1 MAYSELIK
9 SLDTLRTYIRS
20 FYIYGFK
27 TKDKFSGKSSRTYDD
42 EKRRLENYLDGYMT
56 FRSDEKGKVHFLS
69 IDSRHTAHNPLY
81 KIFKVKSFTA
91 MDISL
96 HFMVMDILADN
107 SKKSLNQILDEINS
121 VYLAGFSSDGL
132 PEESTLRKKLKEYVN
147 LGLISVEKEGRAV
160 FYHRNPMIDLSGF
173 EDSLAFF
180 SEIAPSGVVGSF
192 LYDKLSV
199 KEQQDSNIFQFKH
212 HYITGSIES
221 DFMAQ
226 ALGAIREHRC
236 LVIEQKH
243 SEDDKPFPHEIVP
256 LMIYQSTQDGR
267 MYLMGYR
274 QLGDYFLALRFD
286 YIVAMKT
293 GNIYEDFLQ
302 KRSEFEALRNYIW
315 GVSLKQNKTCND
327 TSTSHVTFRIHFEDD
342 EKFIYQRLLREKRSG
357 TVTLLDDHTAQ
368 FDVDIFDPMEIIP
381 WVRSFICR
389 ITFFDCSEKS
399 VVCRFYDGIQEMNR
413 LYSLKEEAEEVQD
426 GLQ

>member
-107 SKKSLNQILDEINS
+107 TKKTLNQILDEISS
-121 VYLAGFSSDGL
+121 VYLKDFSSDAL
-132 PEESTLRKKLKEYVN
+132 PEESTLRKKLKEYAD
-147 LGLISVEKEGRAV
+147 LGIIASVKEGKTML
-160 FYHRNPMIDLSGF
+160 YYRNPLVDLNGF
-173 EDSLAFF
+173 QDALAFF

-199 KEQQDSNIFQFKH
+199 KEQQDSDIFQLKH
-212 HYITGSIES
+212 HYITATIES
-221 DFMAQ
+221 DFVEQ
-226 ALGAIREHRC
+226 IFEAIRQQRT
-236 LVIEQKH
+236 LIIEQKH
-243 SEDDKPFPHEIVP
+243 SEDDKPFPNEIVP
-256 LMIYQSTQDGR
+256 LMMYQSTQDGR

-274 QLGDYFLALRFD
+274 LVGEYFLALRFD

-302 KRSEFEALRNYIW
+302 KRSEFESLRNYIW

-327 TSTSHVTFRIHFEDD
+327 TSTAHVTFRVYFEDD

-399 VVCRFYDGIQEMNR
+399 VVRRFYTDVRKMNR
-413 LYSLKEEAEEVQD
+413 LYSLGEEEVQD

>member
-20 FYIYGFK
+20 FYIYGFN
-27 TKDKFSGKSSRTYDD
+27 TKDKFLGKSSRTYDD

-56 FRSDEKGKVHFLS
+56 FRSDENGKVHFLS

-96 HFMVMDILADN
+96 HFIVMDILADN
-107 SKKSLNQILDEINS
+107 TKKTLNQILDEIS
-121 VYLAGFSSDGL
+121 TIYLKGFSSDAL
-132 PEESTLRKKLKEYVN
+132 PEESTLRKKLKEYAD
-147 LGLISVEKEGRAV
+147 LGLISAEKEGRGV
-160 FYHRNPMIDLSGF
+160 FYRRNSMTELAGF
-173 EDSLAFF
+173 EDSLGFF
-180 SEIAPSGVVGSF
+180 SEIAHCGVVGNF
-192 LYDKLSV
+192 LYDKLSA
-199 KEQQDSNIFQFKH
+199 KARQQSEIFQFKH
-212 HYITGSIES
+212 HYITATIES
-221 DFMAQ
+221 DFLEQ
-226 ALGAIREHRC
+226 IFEAIRQQRT
-236 LVIEQKH
+236 LVIEQKR
-243 SEDDKPFPHEIVP
+243 SEDDNAFPNEIVP

-293 GNIYEDFLQ
+293 GDVFEDFLQ
-302 KRSEFEALRNYIW
+302 KRSEFEALRDSIW
-315 GVSLKQNKTCND
+315 GVALRWNNKPD
-327 TSTSHVTFRIHFEDD
+327 TASTAHVTFRVHFEDD

-368 FDVDIFDPMEIIP
+368 FDADIFDPMEIIP
-381 WVRSFICR
+381 WIRSFICR

-399 VVCRFYDGIQEMNR
+399 VVCRFYDGIREMNR
-413 LYSLKEEAEEVQD
+413 LYSLEEEEEVQD

>member
-20 FYIYGFK
+20 FYIYGFN
-27 TKDKFSGKSSRTYDD
+27 TKDKFLGKSSRTYDD

-56 FRSDEKGKVHFLS
+56 FRSDENGKVHFLS

-96 HFMVMDILADN
+96 HFIVMDILADN
-107 SKKSLNQILDEINS
+107 TKKSLSQILDEIS
-121 VYLAGFSSDGL
+121 VIYLKGFSSDAL
-132 PEESTLRKKLKEYVN
+132 PEESTLRKKLKEYAD
-147 LGLISVEKEGRAV
+147 LGLITSVKEGKSLL
-160 FYHRNPMIDLSGF
+160 YYRNPMVDLNGF
-173 EDSLAFF
+173 QDALSFF

-199 KEQQDSNIFQFKH
+199 KERQDSDIFQFKH
-212 HYITGSIES
+212 HYITASIES
-221 DFMAQ
+221 DFVVQ
-226 ALGAIREHRC
+226 ALEAIRDHRC
-236 LVIEQKH
+236 LVIEQKRL
-243 SEDDKPFPHEIVP
+243 KNQRTFPNEIVP

-274 QLGDYFLALRFD
+274 QLGGYFLALRFD

-293 GNIYEDFLQ
+293 SNIYEDFLQ
-302 KRSEFEALRNYIW
+302 KRSEFEALRDSIW
-315 GVSLKQNKTCND
+315 GVALRWNNKPD
-327 TSTSHVTFRIHFEDD
+327 TVSTAHVTFRVHFEDD
-342 EKFIYQRLLREKRSG
+342 ERFIYQRLLREKRSG
-357 TVTLLDDHTAQ
+357 TVTVLAEHTAQ
-368 FDVDIFDPMEIIP
+368 FDADIFDPMEIIP
-381 WVRSFICR
+381 WIRSFICR

-399 VVCRFYDGIQEMNR
+399 VVQRFYADVRKMNR
-413 LYSLKEEAEEVQD
+413 LYSLEEEKGEVQD
-426 GLQ
+426 GVQ

>member
-107 SKKSLNQILDEINS
+107 TKKTLNQILDEIS
-121 VYLAGFSSDGL
+121 TIYLKGFSSDAL
-132 PEESTLRKKLKEYVN
+132 PEESTLRKKLKEYAD
-147 LGLISVEKEGRAV
+147 LGLISAEKEGRGV
-160 FYHRNPMIDLSGF
+160 FYRRNSMTELAGF

-180 SEIAPSGVVGSF
+180 SEIAHCGVVGNF
-192 LYDKLSV
+192 LYDKLSA
-199 KEQQDSNIFQFKH
+199 KARQQSEIFQFKH
-212 HYITGSIES
+212 HYITATIES
-221 DFMAQ
+221 DFVEQ
-226 ALGAIREHRC
+226 IFEAIRQQRT
-236 LVIEQKH
+236 LIIEQKH

-293 GNIYEDFLQ
+293 GSIYEDFLQ
-302 KRSEFEALRNYIW
+302 KRSEFESLRNYIW
-315 GVSLKQNKTCND
+315 GVALKQNKTCND

>member
-107 SKKSLNQILDEINS
+107 TKKTLNQILDEISS
-121 VYLAGFSSDGL
+121 VYLKDFSSDAL
-132 PEESTLRKKLKEYVN
+132 PEESTLRKKLKEYAD
-147 LGLISVEKEGRAV
+147 LGIIASVKEGKTML
-160 FYHRNPMIDLSGF
+160 YYRNPLVDLNGF
-173 EDSLAFF
+173 QDALAFF

-199 KEQQDSNIFQFKH
+199 KEQQDSDIFQLKH
-212 HYITGSIES
+212 HYITATIES
-221 DFMAQ
+221 DFVEQ
-226 ALGAIREHRC
+226 IFEAIRQQRT
-236 LVIEQKH
+236 LIIEQKH
-243 SEDDKPFPHEIVP
+243 SEDDKPFPNEIVP
-256 LMIYQSTQDGR
+256 LMMYQSTQDGR

-274 QLGDYFLALRFD
+274 LVGEYFLALRFD

-302 KRSEFEALRNYIW
+302 KRSEFESLRNYIW

-327 TSTSHVTFRIHFEDD
+327 TSTSHITFRIHFEDD

-357 TVTLLDDHTAQ
+357 TVTLLDEHTAQ

-399 VVCRFYDGIQEMNR
+399 VVRRFYDDVQEMHR
-413 LYSLKEEAEEVQD
+413 LYSLGEEEVQD
-426 GLQ
+426 GVQ

>member
-160 FYHRNPMIDLSGF
+160 FYLRNPMIDLSGF

-199 KEQQDSNIFQFKH
+199 KEQQDSDIFQFKH
-212 HYITGSIES
+212 HYITASIES

-293 GNIYEDFLQ
+293 GNVYEDFLQ
-302 KRSEFEALRNYIW
+302 KRSEFEVLRNYIW

-327 TSTSHVTFRIHFEDD
+327 TSTAHITFRVHFEDD

-368 FDVDIFDPMEIIP
+368 FDADIFDPMEIIP

-399 VVCRFYDGIQEMNR
+399 VVCRFYDGIREMNR
-413 LYSLKEEAEEVQD
+413 LYSLEEEKGEVQD
-426 GLQ
+426 GVQ

>member
-42 EKRRLENYLDGYMT
+42 EKRRLENYLNGYMT

-107 SKKSLNQILDEINS
+107 TKKTLNQILDEIS
-121 VYLAGFSSDGL
+121 TIYLKGFSSDAL
-132 PEESTLRKKLKEYVN
+132 PEESTLRKKLKEYVD
-147 LGLISVEKEGRAV
+147 LGLISAEKEGRGV
-160 FYHRNPMIDLSGF
+160 FYRRNSMTELAGF
-173 EDSLAFF
+173 EDALAFF

-192 LYDKLSV
+192 LYDKLSE
-199 KEQQDSNIFQFKH
+199 KARHQSEIFQFKH
-212 HYITGSIES
+212 HYITATIES
-221 DFMAQ
+221 DFIE
-226 ALGAIREHRC
+226 LIFEAIRQQRT
-236 LVIEQKH
+236 LVIEQKR
-243 SEDDKPFPHEIVP
+243 SEDDNAFPNEIVP

-274 QLGDYFLALRFD
+274 LVGGYFSALRFD
-286 YIVAMKT
+286 YIVAIKK
-293 GNIYEDFLQ
+293 GSICEDFLQ
-302 KRSEFEALRNYIW
+302 KRTEFELLRNYIW
-315 GVSLKQNKTCND
+315 GVALKQNKTYND
-327 TSTSHVTFRIHFEDD
+327 TATAHVTFRVHFEVD

-399 VVCRFYDGIQEMNR
+399 VVCRFYEDVQEMYR
-413 LYSLKEEAEEVQD
+413 LYSWGKEKEVMQD
-426 GLQ
+426 GVQ

>member
-107 SKKSLNQILDEINS
+107 TKKTLNQILDEISS
-121 VYLAGFSSDGL
+121 VYLKDFSSDAL
-132 PEESTLRKKLKEYVN
+132 PEESTLRKKLKEYAD
-147 LGLISVEKEGRAV
+147 LGIIASVKEGKTML
-160 FYHRNPMIDLSGF
+160 YYRNPLVDLNGF
-173 EDSLAFF
+173 QDALAFF

-199 KEQQDSNIFQFKH
+199 KEQQNSNIFQFKH

-236 LVIEQKH
+236 LIIEQKH
-243 SEDDKPFPHEIVP
+243 SEDDKPFPNEIVP
-256 LMIYQSTQDGR
+256 LMMYQSTQDGR

-274 QLGDYFLALRFD
+274 LVGEYFLALRFD

-302 KRSEFEALRNYIW
+302 KRSEFESLRNYIW
-315 GVSLKQNKTCND
+315 GVALKQNKSCND

-399 VVCRFYDGIQEMNR
+399 VVCRFYDDVQEMHR
-413 LYSLKEEAEEVQD
+413 LYSLGKEKEVVQD

>member
-1 MAYSELIK
+1 
-9 SLDTLRTYIRS
+9 
-20 FYIYGFK
+20 
-27 TKDKFSGKSSRTYDD
+27 
-42 EKRRLENYLDGYMT
+42 MT

-96 HFMVMDILADN
+96 HFIVMDILADN
-107 SKKSLNQILDEINS
+107 TKKTLNQILDEISS
-121 VYLAGFSSDGL
+121 VYLKDFSSDAL
-132 PEESTLRKKLKEYVN
+132 PEESTLRKKLKEYAD
-147 LGLISVEKEGRAV
+147 LGIIASVKEGKTML
-160 FYHRNPMIDLSGF
+160 YYRNPLVDLNGF
-173 EDSLAFF
+173 QDALAFF

-199 KEQQDSNIFQFKH
+199 KEQQDSDIFQLKH
-212 HYITGSIES
+212 HYITATIES
-221 DFMAQ
+221 DFVEQ
-226 ALGAIREHRC
+226 IFEAIRQQRT
-236 LVIEQKH
+236 LIIEQKH
-243 SEDDKPFPHEIVP
+243 SEDDKPFPNEIVP
-256 LMIYQSTQDGR
+256 LMMYQSTQDGR

-274 QLGDYFLALRFD
+274 LVGEYFLALRFD

-302 KRSEFEALRNYIW
+302 TRSEFETLRDFIW
-315 GVSLKQNKTCND
+315 GVALKQNKTCND
-327 TSTSHVTFRIHFEDD
+327 TSTAHVTFRVYFEDD

-399 VVCRFYDGIQEMNR
+399 VVRRFYTDVRKMNR
-413 LYSLKEEAEEVQD
+413 LYSLGEEEVQD
-426 GLQ
+426 GVQ